1 MRKKDT
7 FIYSIINK
15 LFMYLIIKMKVEQ
28 SDIKRLE
35 ELKKITNS
43 KTNAKAIRELLRN
56 GRLF

>member
-1 MRKKDT
+1 
-7 FIYSIINK
+7 
-15 LFMYLIIKMKVEQ
+15 MYLIIKMKVEQ

>member
-1 MRKKDT
+1 
-7 FIYSIINK
+7 
-15 LFMYLIIKMKVEQ
+15 MYLIIKMKVEQ

-43 KTNAKAIRELLRN
+43 KTNAKAIRELLRK